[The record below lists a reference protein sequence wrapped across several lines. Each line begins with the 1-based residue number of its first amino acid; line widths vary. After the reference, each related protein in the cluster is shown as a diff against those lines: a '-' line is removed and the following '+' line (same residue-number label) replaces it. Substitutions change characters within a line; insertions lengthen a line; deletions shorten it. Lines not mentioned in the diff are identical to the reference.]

1 MTKQNK
7 LMQYVQMFFKDYLV
21 IQKGLS
27 VNTIKTYRD
36 SLKLFLKFIAFRK
49 NKAVSKVTLDDLDA
63 ESTVAFL
70 QEIEKSRGNSIAT
83 RNLRL
88 ASLKTFFAYLISQD
102 IFRSGKYQ
110 QIMAVPLKRS
120 SKRLMEYLEVHEV
133 EAITQSINR
142 QDSNGERDYVILNL
156 LYNTGARVSEICNL
170 KVEQIR
176 FESPPLITVVGKGQ
190 KLRQIPL
197 WKETATILH
206 KYLAKKHVL
215 DNPEAM
221 IFLNARGK
229 PLSRF
234 GIRHII
240 QKRAAKATCQCPS
253 LAKKRIGPHTF
264 RHTIAMHMLQSGVDL
279 TVIKNWLGHANLST
293 THSYIEIDL
302 EMKRKAL
309 AACSPVAKSYNL
321 KQLIKENNDLINWL
335 ESL

>member
-1 MTKQNK
+1 MAKQNK
-7 LMQYVQMFFKDYLV
+7 LMQYVQDFFRDYLAA
-21 IQKGLS
+21 QRGLS

-49 NKAVSKVTLDDLDA
+49 NKKVSKVTLDDLDTDN
-63 ESTVAFL
+63 TVAFL
-70 QEIEKSRGNSIAT
+70 KEIEKSRGNSIAT

-120 SKRLMEYLEVHEV
+120 PKPLIEYLEVDEV
-133 EAITQSINR
+133 SAITQSIKR
-142 QDSNGERDYVILNL
+142 QDLNGERDYVILNL

-176 FESPPLITVVGKGQ
+176 FESPPLIAIVGKGQ
-190 KLRQIPL
+190 KLRHIPL
-197 WKETATILH
+197 WKETATIL
-206 KYLAKKHVL
+206 YNYINRRNIL
-215 DNPEAM
+215 DNPKAT

-240 QKRAAKATCQCPS
+240 QERAGKARCQCPS
-253 LAKKRIGPHTF
+253 
-264 RHTIAMHMLQSGVDL
+264 
-279 TVIKNWLGHANLST
+279 
-293 THSYIEIDL
+293 
-302 EMKRKAL
+302 
-309 AACSPVAKSYNL
+309 
-321 KQLIKENNDLINWL
+321 
-335 ESL
+335 